1 MSFIRVAVVIMSL
14 CSNRNSRTESQT
26 GQLTLVCGSQRK
38 MVDKFLRNQNGGGG
52 GGAGRVKVHIVEVR
66 SQKL

>member
-38 MVDKFLRNQNGGGG
+38 MVDKFLSNHNGGRGG
-52 GGAGRVKVHIVEVR
+52 GEGRVKDQIDEVR